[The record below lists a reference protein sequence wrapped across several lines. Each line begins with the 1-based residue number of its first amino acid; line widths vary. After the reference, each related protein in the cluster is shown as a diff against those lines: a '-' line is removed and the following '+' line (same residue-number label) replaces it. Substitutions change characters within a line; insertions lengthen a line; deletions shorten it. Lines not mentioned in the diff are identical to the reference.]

1 MKIPEFVS
9 LQLLVVSKSFNLS
22 LYVSTGK
29 HEEMNQGYLVLLLV
43 KERKK
48 KEERK
53 EETGMTKGRGLGRA
67 WLLRGIS
74 WRRRPGA

>member
-53 EETGMTKGRGLGRA
+53 EGSLSSKHKSCNKTTEKLKG
-67 WLLRGIS
+67 
-74 WRRRPGA
+74 